1 MKIKSMKVSLIVV
14 LLIVILLI
22 ANLMVSVWIIYEIG
36 KSCQY
41 PAKTKLLPCESMP
54 IKFALENP
62 DCANKLLEVMNVTNV
77 KILLR
82 NSTNMLIQKVRAQLQ
97 NNAIG

>member
-1 MKIKSMKVSLIVV
+1 MKIKSMKLSLTVV

-22 ANLMVSVWIIYEIG
+22 ANLVVSVWIVYEIG

-41 PAKTKLLPCESMP
+41 SAKTKSLPCESMP

-62 DCANKLLEVMNVTNV
+62 DCANKLLDVMNVTNV
-77 KILLR
+77 KILPK
-82 NSTNMLIQKVRAQLQ
+82 NSTNMLIQKVRAQLH
-97 NNAIG
+97 NNVIG

>member
-1 MKIKSMKVSLIVV
+1 MKVSLIVV

-22 ANLMVSVWIIYEIG
+22 ANLVTSAVIVSKIG

-41 PAKTKLLPCESMP
+41 PAKAKSLPCESMP
-54 IKFALENP
+54 IKFALEHP
-62 DCANKLLEVMNVTNV
+62 DCANKLLEAMNVTTV
-77 KILLR
+77 KVLPR
-82 NSTNMLIQKVRAQLQ
+82 NSTNTLIQKVRTQLQ